1 MQKQDA
7 LDFLRSLAES
17 EEGQKSITVVKEI
30 STAIYRIFPG
40 KDTALEIDKIIKP
53 MKPASG
59 SSGQWQV
66 YTPGGAKTTEKKT
79 TGRPLTVAP
88 PVADD
93 DDEEEIQDE
102 DETLEGRPMTPADFG
117 VTADNYKDYLGI
129 NTKEFYEKF
138 PDKDAVQ
145 TLASILLVNPN
156 QGNAKLVSEMQGA
169 IKAYF
174 EKANEADKNK

>member
-7 LDFLRSLAES
+7 LDFLKALAES
-17 EEGQKSITVVKEI
+17 EEGMKKITVVKEI

-66 YTPGGAKTTEKKT
+66 YTPGGAKTAEKK
-79 TGRPLTVAP
+79 TGRPLTPAP
-88 PVADD
+88 PAADD
-93 DDEEEIQDE
+93 EDEEEIQDE
-102 DETLEGRPMTPADFG
+102 DETLDGKPMTPADFG
-117 VTADNYKDYLGI
+117 VTAENYKEYLGV

-138 PDKDAVQ
+138 ADKDAVQ
-145 TLASILLVNPN
+145 TLATILLVNPN
-156 QGNAKLVSEMQGA
+156 QGNAKLVSEMQQA
-169 IKAYF
+169 IKNFF
-174 EKANEADKNK
+174 EKADEADKNK

>member
-1 MQKQDA
+1 MHWT
-7 LDFLRSLAES
+7 FLKALAES
-17 EEGQKSITVVKEI
+17 EEGMKKITVVKEI

-66 YTPGGAKTTEKKT
+66 YTPGGPKPAEKK

-102 DETLEGRPMTPADFG
+102 DERLEGRPMTPADFG
-117 VTADNYKDYLGI
+117 VTAENYNDYLGI
-129 NTKEFYEKF
+129 NTKEFYERF
-138 PDKDAVQ
+138 ADKDAVQ

-156 QGNAKLVSEMQGA
+156 QGNAKLVSEMQQA
-169 IKAYF
+169 IKNFF
-174 EKANEADKNK
+174 EKADEADKNK

>member
-7 LDFLRSLAES
+7 LDFLKALAES

-40 KDTALEIDKIIKP
+40 KDTALEIDKIIRP
-53 MKPASG
+53 MKPASV

-66 YTPGGAKTTEKKT
+66 YTPGVKTAEKK

-93 DDEEEIQDE
+93 EDEEEIQDE
-102 DETLEGRPMTPADFG
+102 DERLEGRPMTPADFG
-117 VTADNYKDYLGI
+117 VTAENYNDYLGV

-145 TLASILLVNPN
+145 TLAYPA
-156 QGNAKLVSEMQGA
+156 GKP
-169 IKAYF
+169 
-174 EKANEADKNK
+174 

>member
-7 LDFLRSLAES
+7 LDFLKALAES

-40 KDTALEIDKIIKP
+40 KDTALEIDKIIRP
-53 MKPASG
+53 MKPASV

-66 YTPGGAKTTEKKT
+66 YTPGVKTAEKK

-93 DDEEEIQDE
+93 EDEEEIQDE
-102 DETLEGRPMTPADFG
+102 DERLEGRPMTPADFG
-117 VTADNYKDYLGI
+117 VTAENYNDYLGI
-129 NTKEFYEKF
+129 NTKEFYERF
-138 PDKDAVQ
+138 ADKDAVQ

-156 QGNAKLVSEMQGA
+156 QGNAKLVSEMQQA
-169 IKAYF
+169 IKNFF
-174 EKANEADKNK
+174 EKADEADKNK

>member
-1 MQKQDA
+1 MQKQQA
-7 LDFLRSLAES
+7 LDFLKELAES
-17 EEGQKSITVVKEI
+17 EVGGKNITVVKEI

-59 SSGQWQV
+59 SSGKWQV
-66 YTPGGAKTTEKKT
+66 YTPGGAKVVEKKT
-79 TGRPLTVAP
+79 TSRPLTVAP
-88 PVADD
+88 PAA
-93 DDEEEIQDE
+93 DDEEEDEIQDE
-102 DETLEGRPMTPADFG
+102 DETLDGAPMTPADFG
-117 VTADNYKDYLGI
+117 VTAENYKDYLGI

-174 EKANEADKNK
+174 EKADEVNKN

>member
-7 LDFLRSLAES
+7 LDFLRALAES

-40 KDTALEIDKIIKP
+40 KDTALEIDKIIRP

-66 YTPGGAKTTEKKT
+66 YTPGGPKPIEKK

-102 DETLEGRPMTPADFG
+102 DERLEGRPMTPADFG
-117 VTADNYKDYLGI
+117 VTAENYNDYLGI
-129 NTKEFYEKF
+129 NTKEFYERF
-138 PDKDAVQ
+138 ADKDAVQ

-156 QGNAKLVSEMQGA
+156 QGNAKLVSEMQQA
-169 IKAYF
+169 IKNFF
-174 EKANEADKNK
+174 EKADEADKNK

>member
-7 LDFLRSLAES
+7 LDFLKALAES

-40 KDTALEIDKIIKP
+40 KDTALEIDKIIRP
-53 MKPASG
+53 MKPASV

-66 YTPGGAKTTEKKT
+66 YTPGVKTAEKK

-93 DDEEEIQDE
+93 EDEEEIQDE
-102 DETLEGRPMTPADFG
+102 DERLEGRPMTPADFG
-117 VTADNYKDYLGI
+117 VTADNYREYLGI

-138 PDKDAVQ
+138 ADKDAVQ

-156 QGNAKLVSEMQGA
+156 QGNAKLVSEMQQA
-169 IKAYF
+169 IKNFF
-174 EKANEADKNK
+174 EKADEADKN

>member
-1 MQKQDA
+1 MQKQEA
-7 LDFLRSLAES
+7 LDFLKALAQS

-66 YTPGGAKTTEKKT
+66 YTPGVKTAEKKT
-79 TGRPLTVAP
+79 VRLLTVAP

-93 DDEEEIQDE
+93 EEEEIQDE
-102 DETLEGRPMTPADFG
+102 DETLDGKPMTPADFG
-117 VTADNYKDYLGI
+117 VTAENYKEYLGV

-138 PDKDAVQ
+138 ADKDAVQ

-174 EKANEADKNK
+174 ETNEADKNK

>member
-7 LDFLRSLAES
+7 LDFLKALAES

-66 YTPGGAKTTEKKT
+66 YTPGVKTAEKKT

-88 PVADD
+88 PAADD

-102 DETLEGRPMTPADFG
+102 DERLEGRPMTPADFG
-117 VTADNYKDYLGI
+117 VTAENYKDYLGT

-138 PDKDAVQ
+138 QDKIDVQ
-145 TLASILLVNPN
+145 TLAAVLQVNPN
-156 QGNAKLVSEMQGA
+156 QGNAKLVSEMQQA
-169 IKAYF
+169 IKNFF
-174 EKANEADKNK
+174 EKADEADKNK

>member
-7 LDFLRSLAES
+7 LDFLKALAES

-40 KDTALEIDKIIKP
+40 KDTALEIDKIIRP
-53 MKPASG
+53 MKPASV

-66 YTPGGAKTTEKKT
+66 YTPGVKTAEKK

-93 DDEEEIQDE
+93 EDEEEIQDE
-102 DETLEGRPMTPADFG
+102 DERLEGRPMTPADFG
-117 VTADNYKDYLGI
+117 VTADNYKDYLGV
-129 NTKEFYEKF
+129 NTKEFYEEF

-156 QGNAKLVSEMQGA
+156 QGNAKLVSEMQQA
-169 IKAYF
+169 IKNFF
-174 EKANEADKNK
+174 EKADEADKNK

>member
-7 LDFLRSLAES
+7 LDFLKALAES
-17 EEGQKSITVVKEI
+17 EEGMKKITVVKEI

-66 YTPGGAKTTEKKT
+66 YTPGGAKTAEKK
-79 TGRPLTVAP
+79 TGRPLTPAP
-88 PVADD
+88 PAADD

-102 DETLEGRPMTPADFG
+102 DETLDGKPMTPADFG
-117 VTADNYKDYLGI
+117 VTAENYKEYLGV

-138 PDKDAVQ
+138 ADKDAVQ

-169 IKAYF
+169 IKNFF
-174 EKANEADKNK
+174 EKADEADKNK

>member
-7 LDFLRSLAES
+7 LDFLKALAES

-40 KDTALEIDKIIKP
+40 KDTALEIDKIIRP
-53 MKPASG
+53 MKPASV

-66 YTPGGAKTTEKKT
+66 YTPGVKTAEKKT
-79 TGRPLTVAP
+79 GRTLTVAP

-93 DDEEEIQDE
+93 EDEEEIQDE
-102 DETLEGRPMTPADFG
+102 DERLEGRPMTPADFG
-117 VTADNYKDYLGI
+117 VTADNYKDYLGV

-145 TLASILLVNPN
+145 TLASILLVNPMI
-156 QGNAKLVSEMQGA
+156 LPLRL
-169 IKAYF
+169 
-174 EKANEADKNK
+174 

>member
-1 MQKQDA
+1 MQKQEA
-7 LDFLRSLAES
+7 LDFLKALAES
-17 EEGQKSITVVKEI
+17 EVGGKNITVVKEI

-40 KDTALEIDKIIKP
+40 KDTALEIDKIIRP
-53 MKPASG
+53 MKPASV

-66 YTPGGAKTTEKKT
+66 YTPGGAKTAEKKT
-79 TGRPLTVAP
+79 GRPSVVAP

-93 DDEEEIQDE
+93 EEEEEIQDE
-102 DETLEGRPMTPADFG
+102 DERLEGRPMTPADFG

-174 EKANEADKNK
+174 ETNEGDKNKE

>member
-1 MQKQDA
+1 MQKQEA
-7 LDFLRSLAES
+7 LDFLKALAES

-66 YTPGGAKTTEKKT
+66 YTPGVKTAEKK

-93 DDEEEIQDE
+93 EEEEIQDE
-102 DETLEGRPMTPADFG
+102 DERLEGRPMTPADFG

-174 EKANEADKNK
+174 EKADEADKN

>member
-7 LDFLRSLAES
+7 LDFLKALAES
-17 EEGQKSITVVKEI
+17 EEGMKKITVVKEI

-66 YTPGGAKTTEKKT
+66 YTPGGAKTAEKK
-79 TGRPLTVAP
+79 TGRPLTPAP
-88 PVADD
+88 PAADD
-93 DDEEEIQDE
+93 DE
-102 DETLEGRPMTPADFG
+102 DETLDGKPMTPADFG
-117 VTADNYKDYLGI
+117 VTAENYKEYLGV

-138 PDKDAVQ
+138 ADKDAVQ

-169 IKAYF
+169 IKNFF
-174 EKANEADKNK
+174 EKADEANKD